1 MIQTQRSKNQQQ
13 NQAHHLTTLRVMMKE
28 MFLHTRT
35 QWGLIVLGA
44 VFVICISLLEFIIPQ
59 LTKNIIDQII
69 PDKRVY
75 ALLESGALILL
86 AALLLGALN
95 FGSSF
100 VMTLVSQKAILQ
112 LRNKLYQHTLRL
124 DLKFFDHN
132 RTGDLMARL
141 TGDVNQ
147 LQELVSA
154 NSLSILADVITFVAI
169 VGFLFYADWKLAL
182 LTLIT
187 LPFIFAT
194 SRYFSLRIKN
204 AYRSVRRISADLN
217 NSLQD
222 TLSGIRMI
230 KSFASED
237 AEAEHFSA
245 LSEQHRNATVSA
257 SKLSA
262 IFSPIIDWLNYVG
275 MTLVLVFGAWQ
286 VMDGHMTVG
295 DIVAY
300 LAYLRL
306 LQAPIR
312 SFSRLI
318 TKLQQSAAA
327 FERIQEVLATVPEV
341 CDKEGAIVLPPAK
354 GEIIFDDVE
363 FAYEEGQPILQNF
376 NLRIRRNKITALVG
390 SSGSGKSTIAHLIA
404 RLYDVQRGE
413 IYIDG
418 HPISQVTVKS
428 LRKQMGI
435 VSQEVILLNGTIRDN
450 ISYGNP
456 QATGEEIKAAAMA
469 ANAHEF
475 ITALPQGYDTA
486 IGERGVKLS
495 GGQKQRLSIARAFLT
510 NPRILILDEATA
522 ALDTESEQNIQHALS
537 LLLPGR
543 TCLVIAHR
551 LSTIQNA
558 DQIVVLEQGEIVEL
572 GKHETLLRHKGRYKA
587 LYDMQFPRI
596 SASEQYVK

>member
-1 MIQTQRSKNQQQ
+1 MIRTQRSKNQQQ

-28 MFLHTRT
+28 LFLHTRT
-35 QWGLIVLGA
+35 QWGLIVLGV
-44 VFVICISLLEFIIPQ
+44 VFMICISLLEFIIPQ

-169 VGFLFYADWKLAL
+169 VGFIFYTDWKLAL

-187 LPFIFAT
+187 LPFLFAT
-194 SRYFSLRIKN
+194 SRYFSLRIKH
-204 AYRSVRRISADLN
+204 AYRSVRRISADVN
-217 NSLQD
+217 NTLQD

-275 MTLVLVFGAWQ
+275 MSLVLVFGAWQ
-286 VMDGHMTVG
+286 VMDGHMTLG

-341 CDKEGAIVLPPAK
+341 RDKEGAMILPPAK

-376 NLRIRRNKITALVG
+376 NLRIRRTLVG

-404 RLYDVQRGE
+404 RLYEVQRGE

-428 LRKQMGI
+428 LRQQMGI
-435 VSQEVILLNGTIRDN
+435 VSQEVILLNGTIHDN
-450 ISYGNP
+450 ISYGKP
-456 QATGEEIKAAAMA
+456 QATAEEIKAAAMA

-522 ALDTESEQNIQHALS
+522 ALDTESEQHIQHALS

-572 GKHETLLRHKGRYKA
+572 GKHETLLRQKGRYKA

-596 SASEQYVK
+596 PASEQYVK

>member
-1 MIQTQRSKNQQQ
+1 MKHTQHSMNQQQ
-13 NQAHHLTTLRVMMKE
+13 TRAHHLITLRTMVKE
-28 MFLHTRT
+28 MFLHTRA
-35 QWGLIVLGA
+35 QWVLLVIGA
-44 VFVICISLLEFIIPQ
+44 ISVIAISVLEFTIPQ
-59 LTKNIIDQII
+59 LTKHIIDQII
-69 PDKRVY
+69 PDKRY
-75 ALLESGALILL
+75 AALLETGGLILL
-86 AALLLGALN
+86 AGLLLGAFN
-95 FGSSF
+95 FGSSY
-100 VMTLVSQKAILQ
+100 VMTLVSQKAVFQ
-112 LRNKLYQHTLRL
+112 LRNKLYKHTLSL
-124 DLKFFDHN
+124 DLTFFDRN
-132 RTGDLMARL
+132 RTGDLMTRL

-154 NSLSILADVITFVAI
+154 DSLSILADMITFVAI
-169 VGFLFYADWKLAL
+169 IGYLFYTDWELAL

-187 LPFIFAT
+187 LPFLFIT
-194 SRYFSLRIKN
+194 SRFFSLRIKS
-204 AYRSVRRISADLN
+204 AYRAVRRISAELN

-237 AEAEHFSA
+237 NEAKAFTEW
-245 LSEQHRNATVSA
+245 SEQHRAATVSA
-257 SKLSA
+257 SRLSA
-262 IFSPIIDWLNYVG
+262 IFAPIIDWLNHVG
-275 MTLVLVFGAWQ
+275 MTIVLLFGAWQ
-286 VMDGHMTVG
+286 IMHNRMTVG
-295 DIVAY
+295 EIIAY

-327 FERIQEVLATVPEV
+327 FERIQEVLAVVPEV
-341 CDKEGAIVLPPAK
+341 CDKEGAIALPPVK
-354 GEIIFDDVE
+354 GEIVFDDVE
-363 FAYEEGQPILQNF
+363 FAYEEGRPILQNF
-376 NLRIRRNKITALVG
+376 HLRLRRNQTTALVG
-390 SSGSGKSTIAHLIA
+390 SSGSGKSTIAYLIA
-404 RLYDVQRGE
+404 RLYDVQRGD

-418 HPISQVTVKS
+418 HPLTEVTVKS
-428 LRKQMGI
+428 LRQQMGI

-450 ISYGNP
+450 IAYGRP
-456 QATGEEIKAAAMA
+456 EATAEEITAAAVA

-475 ITALPQGYDTA
+475 ISAFPEGYDTP

-522 ALDTESEQNIQHALS
+522 ALDTESEQHIQRALS

-558 DQIVVLEQGEIVEL
+558 DQIVVLEHGQIMEL
-572 GKHETLLRHKGRYKA
+572 GNHETLLQQKGRYQA
-587 LYDMQFPRI
+587 LYDMQFPI
-596 SASEQYVK
+596 KSTFETILK